1 MSKRLPLVRFKMGRT
16 PSCNNLLVLNC
27 KVFDTL
33 APNVLPGFS
42 MTDPYK
48 NDFQFKIAAVLN
60 YKKKTN
66 LKNRGIR
73 EKERKRCSELFL
85 FYFILQWFLDKI
97 Q

>member
-42 MTDPYK
+42 MTDQYK

-60 YKKKTN
+60 LKKTKPQKQGN
-66 LKNRGIR
+66 KRER
-73 EKERKRCSELFL
+73 EKTM
-85 FYFILQWFLDKI
+85 Q
-97 Q
+97 